1 MGVFTARA
9 VLVGGAL
16 TLTGGA
22 AAQAPPD
29 LSGRWTAVAA
39 APAAGGRGATSAATI
54 GSGWGADFT
63 ITQSAAAL
71 VVDRAQFSQYDM
83 QPPMRFRYA
92 LDGSETRHTINM
104 GRGPQELVSKAA
116 WRGATLVITTT
127 FRFTDP
133 QTGKP
138 ATSDVTHALAL
149 DSSGALVIATTRSGA
164 AGAAPTT
171 SSTTYHKVERP

>member
-1 MGVFTARA
+1 MGVFAAGA
-9 VLVGGAL
+9 VVVGGAL
-16 TLTGGA
+16 TLAGA
-22 AAQAPPD
+22 AMQTPPD

-39 APAAGGRGATSAATI
+39 APAAGERGATSAATI
-54 GSGWGADFT
+54 GSGWGTDFT

-92 LDGSETRHTINM
+92 LDGSESRHTIDM

-138 ATSDVTHALAL
+138 ATSDVTHVLAL

-164 AGAAPTT
+164 AGAAPST
-171 SSTTYHKVERP
+171 SSTSYHKMERQV